1 MLEQLRALDTGTVSN
16 AIEQFDVRLRNE
28 GFTHILLKCL
38 SPLLPPMVGYA
49 VTARIRTFDAPAGH
63 HCYHHRM
70 DFWEYVAKAP
80 APRIFVFEDVDSKPA
95 FAATFGELG
104 TQIGVALGCI
114 GCVTNGAVRDLPEIE
129 QAGFHLYARGVSPSH
144 AYAHIV
150 DFDVPVKVGGM
161 SINPEELLHG
171 DRHGVIS
178 VPKQIASQIPEVAAG
193 VLAQE
198 RELIELCQSPN
209 FSMAALRHQ
218 IERTSYVAK

>member
-1 MLEQLRALDTGTVSN
+1 
-16 AIEQFDVRLRNE
+16 
-28 GFTHILLKCL
+28 
-38 SPLLPPMVGYA
+38 
-49 VTARIRTFDAPAGH
+49 
-63 HCYHHRM
+63 
-70 DFWEYVAKAP
+70 
-80 APRIFVFEDVDSKPA
+80 
-95 FAATFGELG
+95 
-104 TQIGVALGCI
+104 
-114 GCVTNGAVRDLPEIE
+114 
-129 QAGFHLYARGVSPSH
+129 
-144 AYAHIV
+144 
-150 DFDVPVKVGGM
+150 M